1 MRAAK
6 LRGVAVYRLLWAI
19 PMLALGTV
27 ATQASE
33 PIAVAAGPQEI
44 AVARA
49 CPGGLDTLAAC
60 YGGQD
65 RNGAYFLIAIPK
77 SPNGMLIV
85 HAHGGP
91 RHVPPA
97 PDGSDEDLVRFAV
110 MVRAGYSWIGT
121 TFRDGGYGVRLA
133 ANDLDHSRSI
143 FWQQF
148 GRPKRTI
155 LHGQSYGGNVVA
167 KLAELDALD
176 DLGHPK
182 YDGIIL
188 TSAALGKRI
197 KTYNTLIN
205 TRVVYQYFCRNLPYP
220 DEQQYPAWYG
230 LPKQTEFTREELRRR
245 VNDCTG
251 SDLAPKART
260 AKQAANLKAIMGATG
275 EAEAQL
281 SRRMELTTF
290 RFQNV
295 VHNFLGGLNPFNNSS
310 TVYKGSGSD
319 TALNKGVQR
328 FAGEAKARDLLAYDS
343 DLSGNIIIPTITLHA
358 KFDPVVNYRAQSHYK
373 RVVEQAGQSH
383 LLLQLLTSE
392 DQHSKLSESEYLS
405 ALSAM
410 ADWMDRGQRPTPVSI
425 QQKCAGFSAKNGQP
439 CLFIDT
445 KDK

>member
-1 MRAAK
+1 M
-6 LRGVAVYRLLWAI
+6 VIRLLISVLLLPVGAY
-19 PMLALGTV
+19 AV
-27 ATQASE
+27 QASE
-33 PIAVAAGPQEI
+33 PNVAPIVGGDAPAARPCPEKLNAIA
-44 AVARA
+44 
-49 CPGGLDTLAAC
+49 DC
-60 YGGQD
+60 YGGMD
-65 RNGAYFLIAIPK
+65 RNGAYYLIAIPK
-77 SPNGMLIV
+77 SPNGMLVV

-91 RHVPPA
+91 RHMPPA
-97 PDGSDEDLVRFAV
+97 PDGSDEDLVRFSV

-121 TFRDGGYGVRLA
+121 TFRDGGYGVRMA
-133 ANDLDHSRSI
+133 AADVDHSRSI

-155 LHGQSYGGNVVA
+155 LHGQSYGGNVVT

-176 DLGHPK
+176 DQGRPK
-182 YDGIIL
+182 YDGVIL

-197 KTYNTLIN
+197 ETYNTLIN

-220 DEQQYPAWYG
+220 DEQQYPAWHG
-230 LPKQTEFTREELRRR
+230 LPKQTEFTREQLRRR

-251 SDLAPKART
+251 SELSPKERT
-260 AKQAANLKAIMGATG
+260 AKQAANLKAILGATG
-275 EAEAQL
+275 ETEAQL

-290 RFQNV
+290 RFQDV
-295 VHNFLGGLNPFNNSS
+295 VHNFLGGLNPFDNSS

-319 TALNKGVQR
+319 TALNNGVER
-328 FAGEAKARDLLAYDS
+328 FAGTPKARDLLAYDS
-343 DLSGNIIIPTITLHA
+343 DLSGNIIIPTITIHA

-373 RVVEQAGQSH
+373 RVVERAGQSH

-425 QQKCAGFSAKNGQP
+425 QQKCAGISAKNGQP
-439 CLFIDT
+439 CLFIEP